1 MSAGLPRCILFDL
14 DGTLLDSLPGIEYSV
29 LAALKYCNLPPPQ
42 TSIREMIGP
51 PIRTILSRA
60 AGISEVRALDALEK
74 AFRASYD
81 SDGWLKTPCFS
92 GADQVLRI
100 MSERNYRLFVVSNKP
115 KHIAMTILRQNDIV
129 GRFEM
134 IVTRDSRSPEYSDK
148 PEMIRHVIQENRCAA
163 EDCLLVGDTME
174 DAEAAHAVEIAF
186 AYMTCGYGKIPTDT
200 TVPMNY
206 RLDSLLQFLTLMAK
220 EPRP

>member
-60 AGISEVRALDALEK
+60 ARISEVRALDALEK
-74 AFRASYD
+74 AFRTSYD
-81 SDGWLKTPCFS
+81 SDGWLKTPCFP
-92 GADQVLRI
+92 GTDQVLRI
-100 MSERNYRLFVVSNKP
+100 MSEQDHRLFVVSNKP
-115 KHIAMTILRQNDIV
+115 KHIAMKILRQNDIV
-129 GRFEM
+129 SRFEM
-134 IVTRDSRSPEYSDK
+134 IVTRDSRSPGYSDK
-148 PEMIRHVIQENRCAA
+148 PEMIRYVMLENRCAV
-163 EDCLLVGDTME
+163 ESCLLVGDTME
-174 DAEAAHAVEIAF
+174 DAEAAHAVGIRF
-186 AYMTCGYGKIPTDT
+186 AYMTCGYGKIPAGA
-200 TVPMNY
+200 TVPIHY